1 MLPRRRKDFKSPM
14 LRFPIFILLFTL
26 SLSISCSTPSWFP
39 IKKGPPHK
47 ANTKELR
54 NKEVVIIDG
63 EEYVKVANP
72 KVSDQAGQSP
82 YLYIP
87 VDEYLSKKETFVT
100 AVPPSETTAKGI
112 STATSQKL
120 KDSVE
125 KEVFPVSRPSLMP
138 QGLKRKVVLT
148 YFDDRSQADETYG
161 DWMAEKLT
169 REVSQRSQRILF
181 VDYQLVK
188 EFLEKGGYVLSD
200 LETPKVLRLLDQA
213 FGIHA
218 LVVGHLS
225 GPYVFTTKTIRDRDQ
240 MAKAILKIETNIVD
254 TLSGKT
260 LKTLSATNPIIAS
273 REKGTYSE
281 EKAKVKAIDLAIS
294 DLSKA
299 LVRELDSLDWFCRVA
314 KVEGEDIYINAG
326 RLTGL
331 RLGDVVEVFRSG
343 GLDER
348 REQKGKIQISGFFG
362 IDASMG
368 RLIDGKRPDVNDI
381 LRLAKNKGT

>member
-1 MLPRRRKDFKSPM
+1 MF
-14 LRFPIFILLFTL
+14 RFPIFILLFTL

-47 ANTKELR
+47 AHQKELLH
-54 NKEVVIIDG
+54 KEVVIIDG
-63 EEYVKVANP
+63 EEYVKVNNP
-72 KVSDQAGQSP
+72 KGSDQTGQSS

-87 VDEYLSKKETFVT
+87 VDEYLSKKETF
-100 AVPPSETTAKGI
+100 AAAIPPSGKTAQGS
-112 STATSQKL
+112 STATSRTL

-125 KEVFPVSRPSLMP
+125 KEVFPVSRPSLVP
-138 QGLKRKVVLT
+138 QELKRKVVLT
-148 YFDDRSQADETYG
+148 YLDDRSQSDETYG

-169 REVSQRSQRILF
+169 KEISQRSQRILF
-181 VDYQLVK
+181 IDYQSVK

-200 LETPKVLRLLDQA
+200 LETPKVLHLLNQA
-213 FGIHA
+213 FGVHA
-218 LVVGHLS
+218 LVVGHLI
-225 GPYVFTTKTIRDRDQ
+225 GPYVFTTKTLRDRDET
-240 MAKAILKIETNIVD
+240 AKAILKIETSIVE

-260 LKTLSATNPIIAS
+260 LKTLSATNPVIAS

-281 EKAKVKAIDLAIS
+281 ERAKVKAIDFAIS

-299 LVRELDSLDWFCRVA
+299 LTRELGSLDWFCRVA

-331 RLGDVVEVFRSG
+331 RLGDVVEVFRPG

-348 REQKGKIQISGFFG
+348 GEQKGKIQISSFFG
-362 IDASMG
+362 IDASTG

-381 LRLAKNKGT
+381 LRIAKDKGT

>member
-1 MLPRRRKDFKSPM
+1 M

-26 SLSISCSTPSWFP
+26 SLSLSCSTPSWFSL
-39 IKKGPPHK
+39 KKGPPHK
-47 ANTKELR
+47 AKTKELL

-63 EEYVKVANP
+63 EEYVKVVNP
-72 KVSDQAGQSP
+72 KLSEGTGQPSS
-82 YLYIP
+82 LYIP
-87 VDEYLSKKETFVT
+87 VNEYLSRKETFVT
-100 AVPPSETTAKGI
+100 SIPPSGATTGGG
-112 STATSQKL
+112 STSTSQTL
-120 KDSVE
+120 PDSGE
-125 KEVFPVSRPSLMP
+125 KKVFLVSHSSLLS
-138 QGLKRKVVLT
+138 QELKRKVVLT
-148 YFDDRSQADETYG
+148 YLDDRSPQADETYG

-169 REVSQRSQRILF
+169 KEVSQRSQRILF
-181 VDYQLVK
+181 VDYQLIK
-188 EFLEKGGYVLSD
+188 EFLQKGGYVLSD

-218 LVVGHLS
+218 VVVGHLS
-225 GPYVFTTKTIRDRDQ
+225 GPYVFTTKTLKDRDE
-240 MAKAILKIETNIVD
+240 MAKAILKVEASIVD

-299 LVRELDSLDWFCRVA
+299 LTQELDNLDWFCRVA

-331 RLGDVVEVFRSG
+331 RIGDVVEVFRSG
-343 GLDER
+343 DLDER

-381 LRLAKNKGT
+381 LKLAKDKGT

>member
-1 MLPRRRKDFKSPM
+1 MAKM
-14 LRFPIFILLFTL
+14 
-26 SLSISCSTPSWFP
+26 
-39 IKKGPPHK
+39 
-47 ANTKELR
+47 KELL
-54 NKEVVIIDG
+54 NKEVVLIDG
-63 EEYVKVANP
+63 EEYVKVTNP
-72 KVSDQAGQSP
+72 KGSEGTGQSS

-87 VDEYLSKKETFVT
+87 VNEYLSRKETLAT
-100 AVPPSETTAKGI
+100 SIPPSGTTTRGS
-112 STATSQKL
+112 STSSSQTSP
-120 KDSVE
+120 DSLE
-125 KEVFPVSRPSLMP
+125 KEVFLVTHSSLMP
-138 QGLKRKVVLT
+138 QALKRKVVLT
-148 YFDDRSQADETYG
+148 YFDDRSTQADETYG
-161 DWMAEKLT
+161 DWMAEKLAK
-169 REVSQRSQRILF
+169 EVSQRSQRILF

-200 LETPKVLRLLDQA
+200 IETPKVLRLLDQA

-225 GPYVFTTKTIRDRDQ
+225 GPYVFTTKTIKDRDEI
-240 MAKAILKIETNIVD
+240 AKAILKVETSIVD

-260 LKTLSATNPIIAS
+260 LKTLSATNPVIAS
-273 REKGTYSE
+273 REKGSYSE

-299 LVRELDSLDWFCRVA
+299 LTRELDSLDWFCRVA

-331 RLGDVVEVFRSG
+331 RIGDVVEVFRPG
-343 GLDER
+343 DLDER
-348 REQKGKIQISGFFG
+348 REQKGKIQISSFFG

-381 LRLAKNKGT
+381 LRLTKDKGT

>member
-1 MLPRRRKDFKSPM
+1 M
-14 LRFPIFILLFTL
+14 
-26 SLSISCSTPSWFP
+26 
-39 IKKGPPHK
+39 
-47 ANTKELR
+47 KELL

-63 EEYVKVANP
+63 EEYVKVTNS
-72 KVSDQAGQSP
+72 KRSEGTGQSP

-87 VDEYLSKKETFVT
+87 VNEYLSRKETFVT
-100 AVPPSETTAKGI
+100 SIPPSEATKKGT
-112 STATSQKL
+112 STSTSQTL
-120 KDSVE
+120 PDSEE
-125 KEVFPVSRPSLMP
+125 KEVTLVSRSSFIR
-138 QGLKRKVVLT
+138 QDLKRKVVLT
-148 YFDDRSQADETYG
+148 YFDDQSTQSDETYG
-161 DWMAEKLT
+161 DWIAEKLSK
-169 REVSQRSQRILF
+169 EVSQKSQRILF

-200 LETPKVLRLLDQA
+200 LETPRVLRLLDQA

-225 GPYVFTTKTIRDRDQ
+225 GPYVFTTKTIKDRDE
-240 MAKAILKIETNIVD
+240 MAKAILKIETSIVD

-294 DLSKA
+294 DLSKT
-299 LVRELDSLDWFCRVA
+299 LTRELDSLDWFCRVA
-314 KVEGEDIYINAG
+314 KIEGENIYINAG

-331 RLGDVVEVFRSG
+331 RIGDVVEVFRPDD
-343 GLDER
+343 LNER
-348 REQKGKIQISGFFG
+348 REQKGKIQISSFLG